1 MNTSTYTAIDYD
13 WLTKPTGDPFANAG
27 GYALKVF
34 SETFPEDDILQLI
47 SRATDIYVDRWNS
60 KLDVF
65 FLNSKITQKS
75 FNPQRKKDET
85 KKYFTSLL
93 NDIDA
98 KVGFCRISGRN
109 TSIFP
114 AGRDNSILSGSGK
127 FVNFH
132 HFLDNG
138 IMLSKEILIRLFF
151 LPLGIRLMSGNKVCV
166 IDSNNFDVSVK
177 FAESNCNTVLADIA
191 KNCSEGVLKSPSA
204 APSTELFRFAD
215 RIIKD
220 SNEIDEDCSLTLYL
234 FTNLGAKPNLAIYTL
249 PFEGMRFYRFVN
261 SAKYRD
267 DWNSFIAT
275 KYFSYDYKKAEYNNT
290 TGKYLYDDK
299 KKGNQEIEEDQ
310 FKYWK
315 NFIYESFINGVS
327 ILPEILK
334 WSKDNRFNF
343 NIVKFYEKKVR
354 KMKNETIS
362 KIEQMADF
370 IFEANN
376 NGVEEIHKVIKELN
390 NFSESFDLRRFILK
404 KIVEKFNEIH
414 GDEATPI
421 ISVKDYTN
429 YLFPDI
435 NSWKETRD
443 VLIIALYQKLHE
455 LNEVNDN
462 EPNNIE

>member
-1 MNTSTYTAIDYD
+1 MNTSTYTSIDYD

-34 SETFPEDDILQLI
+34 SETFPDDDILQLI
-47 SRATDIYVDRWNS
+47 SRATDIYVDRWDS
-60 KLDVF
+60 KLNVF
-65 FLNSKITQKS
+65 FLNSKITQGS
-75 FNPQRKKDET
+75 FNPKRKKEET
-85 KKYFTSLL
+85 KKYFMSLL
-93 NDIDA
+93 DDIDA
-98 KVGFCRISGRN
+98 KDGFCRITGRM
-109 TSIFP
+109 TKVFP
-114 AGRDNSILSGSGK
+114 AGRDNSILTGSNK

-132 HFLDNG
+132 HCFENG
-138 IMLSKEILIRLFF
+138 VMLSKEMLIRMFF
-151 LPLGIRLMSGNKVCV
+151 LPLCVNCLSGKIWGGNGCV
-166 IDSNNFDVSVK
+166 I
-177 FAESNCNTVLADIA
+177 ESNDANVAYQYVYDNCSQVLSDIS
-191 KNCSEGVLKSPSA
+191 KNCSTSVLKTKSE
-204 APSTELFRFAD
+204 APTTELFRFAD
-215 RIIKD
+215 KVIKKRND
-220 SNEIDEDCSLTLYL
+220 LNDNNLCSLTLYM
-234 FTNLGAKPNLAIYTL
+234 FTNYGPKMNLNIYIL
-249 PFEGMRFYRFVN
+249 PLEGMDFYRFVN
-261 SAKYRD
+261 KAKYID
-267 DWNSFIAT
+267 DWNAFLKP
-275 KYFSYDYKKAEYNNT
+275 KY
-290 TGKYLYDDK
+290 YLYDKKNHKEDYYSEDK
-299 KKGNQEIEEDQ
+299 VVENNEYLNWANSVYEK
-310 FKYWK
+310 
-315 NFIYESFINGVS
+315 FIFRKS
-327 ILPEILK
+327 ILPEIREWCETNK
-334 WSKDNRFNF
+334 FNF
-343 NIVKFYEKKVR
+343 DIVKFYEIKVR
-354 KMKNETIS
+354 KMKKETIS